1 MKTEAR
7 QLKKYMIGF
16 NLVSDP
22 GVALLAA
29 ASAGEALAAAP
40 STARDQDREH
50 MRQLMRKAGVIEK
63 TGGPFGCVIVRDG
76 EVLAA
81 TGNSVLKDN
90 DPSAHAEVNA
100 IRAACKKVNAP
111 NLRGATM
118 YTSCEPCPM
127 CYSTAYWAR
136 VSKIYYAA
144 AWTDYS
150 DLFDDSNISMDMKK
164 PYAERA
170 VPVEPLMRNEAQ
182 KVWLEFRECP
192 IAQST
197 DVPCGAVNALGTRW
211 DFGPIREH
219 PRSFGPRS
227 VPGRCCRKK
236 PRHNWLCYWE
246 AIPAYSRSGVAA

>member
-1 MKTEAR
+1 MVELSAGKVKIMNAKDSLDR
-7 QLKKYMIGF
+7 LFAGAQMVPRRDFLA
-16 NLVSDP
+16 S
-22 GVALLAA
+22 GVALFAA
-29 ASAGEALAAAP
+29 ASAGEAIAAAP
-40 STARDQDREH
+40 STATDQDREH
-50 MRQLMRKAGVIEK
+50 MRVAIELMRKAGVIEK

-182 KVWLEFRECP
+182 KVWLEFRKMP
-192 IAQST
+192 
-197 DVPCGAVNALGTRW
+197 DGA
-211 DFGPIREH
+211 
-219 PRSFGPRS
+219 
-227 VPGRCCRKK
+227 K
-236 PRHNWLCYWE
+236 Y
-246 AIPAYSRSGVAA
+246 